1 MSDMK
6 TYGQLDAQLREIMDR
21 IERAEYDELEA
32 MLKDY
37 DAGMKLIEQMKKQL
51 ESAKNSIKKVK

>member
-1 MSDMK
+1 MSDTK

-21 IERAEYDELEA
+21 IERAEYDELET